1 MVSGLLIAIYV
12 VLYYSATLKLYI
24 LFWTV
29 KAMTP
34 YPSKVITKLITDFQL
49 SAFRYFSRLTDTVG
63 IKNLEMSQIIRRDS
77 DFK

>member
-12 VLYYSATLKLYI
+12 VLYYSATLKFYI

-34 YPSKVITKLITDFQL
+34 YPSKVITKLITDF
-49 SAFRYFSRLTDTVG
+49 
-63 IKNLEMSQIIRRDS
+63 
-77 DFK
+77 